1 MEMKSLARAAQNLEG
16 QPMFKL
22 LAKVNELE
30 RKGQR
35 ITHFEIGDPDF
46 KSPPHAVQT
55 AIDALIQGKT
65 HYVNSMGISELRD
78 AICENTQK
86 ELGFRPSREQV
97 LIIPANAIIYFLIRC
112 VVNPGEEI
120 IVPDPSFPTYWAA
133 INFVGARPVRV
144 RLADENGFQM
154 NPDDIRRKIT
164 GKTRLIIINSPQNP
178 TGSVMTPEQIEEIAT
193 LAEEEDLYLL
203 SDEVYRK
210 ISYDGAAPHSP
221 SVRDQCKERT
231 VILNSFSKSHA
242 MTGWRLGYAIGPE
255 PIIEKMDLLLQT
267 VISCVPPFIQYGGI
281 SALDAASEQI
291 VTGMVNELRNRRDVI
306 VQGLN
311 SLPGVSCQVPGGAFY
326 VFPNV
331 VKTGLTAEQFADF
344 MLEKAGVSLLP
355 GPNFGKYGEGHV
367 RLSYTVSLEAIEE
380 SIERMRMALS
390 TLL

>member
-1 MEMKSLARAAQNLEG
+1 
-16 QPMFKL
+16 MFKL

-30 RKGQR
+30 RTGRR
-35 ITHFEIGDPDF
+35 IIHFEIGDPDF

-55 AIDALIQGKT
+55 VIDALIQGKT

-78 AICENTQK
+78 AICENTER

-112 VVNPGEEI
+112 VVNPGEEV
-120 IVPDPSFPTYWAA
+120 IVPDPSFPTYWSA
-133 INFVGARPVRV
+133 INFIGAKPVRI

-164 GKTRLIIINSPQNP
+164 DKTRLIIINSPQNP
-178 TGSVMTPEQIEEIAT
+178 TGSVMTREQIEEIAL
-193 LAEEEDLYLL
+193 LAEEENLYLL

-210 ISYDGAAPHSP
+210 IFYDGATPHSP
-221 SVRDQCKERT
+221 SVKDQCKERT

-255 PIIEKMDLLLQT
+255 PVIEKMNLLLQT
-267 VISCVPPFIQYGGI
+267 VISCMPPFIQYGGI
-281 SALDAASEQI
+281 SALDAVGEQAVAS
-291 VTGMVNELRNRRDVI
+291 MVNELRNRRDII

-331 VKTGLTAEQFADF
+331 AKTGLTAEQFANF
-344 MLEKAGVSLLP
+344 MLEKAGVALLP

-367 RLSYTVSLEAIEE
+367 RLSYTVPVEAIEE
-380 SIERMRMALS
+380 SIGRMRVALS
-390 TLL
+390 RFLELPVQES